1 MNNNKKIK
9 YEIINTK
16 KSITNNND
24 NKTLISG
31 SMGLV
36 ILKNEKLNKT
46 VYLFY
51 DDHSNNNYC
60 SINKKTNTEN
70 YNFLLK
76 VYKLLEKK
84 HKNILFLL
92 EEPFISDMS
101 NLAFMWEE
109 SVHVEDLRNFYI
121 DSVEKC
127 SLSGICNSFP
137 VDIRL
142 CLFELSI
149 EELINNINNL
159 EYFDDLDYFTPNYF
173 KHILFLF
180 NIIDEKEYIKLS
192 LINDKNFS
200 SEIENI
206 ESTER
211 IFFLRK
217 VFNMFTKIEYYIKL
231 KNKVEDFY
239 LKYIKP
245 NTNTLLY
252 DFVKNNSKIEYTFDY
267 GFPFTTTNYTNMLDN
282 LDHITC
288 GVLEFYVV
296 ILTNYLVNNLIVINC
311 GFYHGLT
318 ISYILSNYFGY
329 DVKYK
334 TGITE
339 VKQITNNEKYKNCIV
354 IDNKYL

>member
-9 YEIINTK
+9 YQIINTR
-16 KSITNNND
+16 KSITNNN
-24 NKTLISG
+24 NKTIISG

-60 SINKKTNTEN
+60 SINNKTSIEN

-92 EEPFISDMS
+92 EEPFISNMS

-109 SVHVEDLRNFYI
+109 SAHVEDLRNFYI
-121 DSVEKC
+121 DSIQKC

-142 CLFELSI
+142 CLFEISI
-149 EELINNINNL
+149 EELINNINNK
-159 EYFDDLDYFTPNYF
+159 EYFNDLDYFTLNYF
-173 KHILFLF
+173 KNIFFIF

-192 LINDKNFS
+192 LMNDKNFLS
-200 SEIENI
+200 QIENI
-206 ESTER
+206 EQIER

-217 VFNMFTKIEYYIKL
+217 VFNMFTNTEYYKKL

-252 DFVKNNSKIEYTFDY
+252 DFIKDNSKIFYTFDY

-288 GVLEFYVV
+288 GILEFYVV
-296 ILTNYLVNNLIVINC
+296 ILTNYLTNNFIVINC

-318 ISYILSNYFGY
+318 ISYILSNYFDY
-329 DVKYK
+329 KIEYK

-339 VKQITNNEKYKNCIV
+339 VKEAFNNKNYKNCIE